1 MAYDY
6 AAFGETGAVMKTNAV
21 RLDRATAQGLRPPAR
36 LKVSEWASKYRRF
49 SEDAPIPGAWRHDN
63 APYLIEIM
71 DALSTD
77 DPCEEVV
84 IIKCAQ
90 SGGTAAIENWLGYV
104 SDLAPGPMLFVQ
116 STLKA
121 ALEWSVE
128 KFWPMVEASPRL
140 GGKRDG
146 TIRPQGGADGN
157 GSTKYRFKF
166 SRSSS
171 FIALAGG
178 NSGPSLRQRTMR
190 YAVEDDLDQF
200 PDDVDRQGSPEAMV
214 DQRLKVYRARGMSKR
229 AKISTPTIK
238 GSSKIAAAHATTDRR
253 EFYFKCPHCAE
264 RFQIRWEP
272 EADGQRDI
280 HWPDGRPEEAYLG
293 AICCGG
299 VIEHWQKKAGMVLA
313 DGWLSVEIDGEA
325 TPTHMD
331 EEAFQVLR
339 ARMPLSR
346 RRGFNIHGMLTY
358 FQTWADM
365 AVEWVAAQGDQNKLK
380 GWTMLTLGA
389 PFELRGTAPD
399 HERLKD
405 LKEQDWGF
413 ERAPV
418 GVIAVTQ
425 ATDVQGDGLY
435 TERVGW
441 GPGAESWQL
450 GARFIPGATDVE
462 GEGAWRDLDAY
473 SRRPVEYPGGRFYP
487 IDQECVD
494 AGYNT
499 KAAEAYCAMRPNR
512 LAVFGRAGWRLP
524 VLGRG
529 ENLRY
534 DQQGS
539 RAGYASK
546 KAEDKAYLVGVDG
559 VKLTWY
565 GYLRASLK
573 AAQAMAK
580 GEVPDQ
586 TRGLVHFS
594 RDTPDD
600 WFEMVTAEAI
610 VVEVVNCW
618 PKKKWAPLPGRQN
631 HYLDCRVYNFAA
643 AEKLMLDTL
652 TEADWAARKA
662 ERYAPRDPDQGD
674 LLAMMTGLA
683 PPVPAAAASE
693 PSAPSA
699 PSFVDPAED
708 YL

>member
-1 MAYDY
+1 MGFDYD
-6 AAFGETGAVMKTNAV
+6 AFGEAGPVIKANVV
-21 RLDRATAQGLRPPAR
+21 RLDAALASGLRPPPR
-36 LKVSEWASKYRRF
+36 LTVSQWAEKYRKF
-49 SEDAPIPGAWRHDN
+49 SDDAPLPGPWRHEN
-63 APYLIEIM
+63 APYLVEIM
-71 DALSTD
+71 DALSTH
-77 DPCEEVV
+77 DPCEEVD
-84 IIKCAQ
+84 IIKCSQ

-104 SDLAPGPMLFVQ
+104 SDLAPGPLLFVQ

-121 ALEWSVE
+121 ALDWATE

-140 GGKRDG
+140 GHRRDG
-146 TIRPQGGADGN
+146 TIKPLGAADGN
-157 GSTKYRFKF
+157 GSNKYRFNF
-166 SRSSS
+166 MRSSS

-178 NSGPSLRQRTMR
+178 NSGPSLRSRTMR

-214 DQRLKVYRARGMSKR
+214 DSRLKIYRNRGMSKR

-238 GSSKIAAAHATTDRR
+238 GSSKIAAAHALSDRR
-253 EFYFKCPHCAE
+253 EFYFVCPHCAA
-264 RFQIRWEP
+264 RFRILWEP

-280 HWPDGRPEEAYLG
+280 HWPDGKPEEAYLVPR
-293 AICCGG
+293 CCGAT
-299 VIEHWQKKAGMVLA
+299 VEHWQKKAGMVRS

-325 TPTHMD
+325 TPMHMD
-331 EEAFQVLR
+331 EATFQALR

-365 AVEWVAAQGDQNKLK
+365 AVEYVDAQGDQNKLK

-399 HERLKD
+399 HEKLRE
-405 LKEQDWGF
+405 LKEQDWGY

-418 GVIAVTQ
+418 GVIATTQ
-425 ATDVQGDGLY
+425 ASDVQGDGIY

-441 GPGAESWQL
+441 GPNAESWQL

-473 SRRPVEYPGGRFYP
+473 SRRPVEFPGGKFFP
-487 IDQECVD
+487 IDHEMVD

-499 KAAEAYCAMRPNR
+499 KAVEAYCALRPNR
-512 LAVFGRAGWRLP
+512 TAVFGRAGWRLP

-539 RAGYASK
+539 RTGYASK

-565 GYLRASLK
+565 GYLRATLK
-573 AAQAMAK
+573 AAQALAK
-580 GEVPDQ
+580 GEQPDQ
-586 TRGLVHFS
+586 TRGLVHLS
-594 RDTPDD
+594 KDTPDD

-610 VVEVVNCW
+610 VVETVNNW
-618 PKKKWAPLPGRQN
+618 PVKKWRPLPGRQN

-652 TEADWAARKA
+652 TEAEWAALRA

-674 LLAMMTGLA
+674 LLAMMTGVA
-683 PPVPAAAASE
+683 PALPAPAST
-693 PSAPSA
+693 PPPASPDA
-699 PSFVDPAED
+699 SFVDPAED